1 MKIYKKGEYMK
12 FIHLVGIIC
21 FLVGLDLGT
30 KWYQETNLKLGQSV
44 PVIPEWLSWK
54 LIHNP
59 GVSFGLFSGYTPI
72 LISVQFILVIVIIF
86 AYKNFEPKSFYMQI
100 GFALLISGAIG
111 NLVDRIRFGYVIDF
125 ISFRWWPAIFNIADM
140 EIRTGVLLLVI
151 LYLFRE
157 KFFGNECLKQK

>member
-1 MKIYKKGEYMK
+1 MKLVR
-12 FIHLVGIIC
+12 LVGMIS
-21 FLVGLDLGT
+21 FLVWLDLGT
-30 KWYQETNLKLGQSV
+30 KWHMETNLKLGQSV

-72 LISVQFILVIVIIF
+72 LICVQFILTIVIML
-86 AYKNFEPKSFYMQI
+86 AYKNFEPKSFYMQF

-140 EIRTGVLLLVI
+140 EIRTGILLLVF
-151 LYLFRE
+151 LYLSR
-157 KFFGNECLKQK
+157 KILWNEGFKQKNTKQFLD

>member
-1 MKIYKKGEYMK
+1 MK
-12 FIHLVGIIC
+12 FIRIVGMIS
-21 FLVGLDLGT
+21 FLVWLDLGT
-30 KWYQETNLKLGQSV
+30 KWYMETNLKLGQSV

-72 LISVQFILVIVIIF
+72 LLISIQFILTLVIMLV
-86 AYKNFEPKSFYMQI
+86 YKNFEPKSFYMQI

-140 EIRTGVLLLVI
+140 EIRTGMLLLVF
-151 LYLFRE
+151 LYLSRG
-157 KFFGNECLKQK
+157 KFFGTKGLKQK